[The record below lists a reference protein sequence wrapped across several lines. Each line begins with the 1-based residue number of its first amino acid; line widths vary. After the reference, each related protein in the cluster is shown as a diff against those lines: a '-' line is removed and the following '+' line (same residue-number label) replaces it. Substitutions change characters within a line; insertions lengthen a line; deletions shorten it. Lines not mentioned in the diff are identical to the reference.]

1 MSGGAM
7 LQGTCDVR
15 FERVREAFAENFAK
29 RREIGAAFSLYVDG
43 RCVVDLWGGHRDQ
56 AKTKDWQRDTIVN
69 VYSTTKAMAALCAHQ
84 LVEEGLLDLD
94 APVAK
99 YWPEFAAA
107 GKEKIP
113 VRQLLCH
120 QAGLAAI
127 RETLANEALYDWDA
141 MTRALA
147 AEEPWW
153 EPGSAHG
160 YHAVTFGWLVGE
172 VVRRITG
179 ESLGTTFR
187 RRIAEPLGADFQ
199 IGVPDSDHGR
209 IAEMSPMSMEKAP
222 DEPSLAEVLL
232 TDPEGV
238 AARAFLNPASM
249 ALGPNVPEWR
259 RAEIPGAN
267 GHATARGL
275 ARIYGVLGSGGEL
288 DGINLLAPE
297 SIERCRTEQ
306 SRGDDLV
313 LQMETR
319 FGLGFMLTQDR
330 EGARF
335 GPNAGA
341 FGHPGAGGSLGMA
354 DPEAGV
360 GFGYVMNFM
369 GPHILLDPR
378 ARELI
383 RATYASLG

>member
-1 MSGGAM
+1 MSTII
-7 LQGTCDVR
+7 QGTCDAR
-15 FERVREAFAENFAK
+15 FVAVREAFTENFAE
-29 RREIGAAFSLYVDG
+29 RREVGAAFSLYVEG

-56 AKTKDWQRDTIVN
+56 AKTEAWEPDTIVN

-107 GKEKIP
+107 GKQGIS

-120 QAGLAAI
+120 QAGLAAV
-127 RETLANEALYDWDA
+127 REPLPDSALYDWDA
-141 MTRALA
+141 MVRALA
-147 AEEPWW
+147 AEKPWW

-199 IGVPDSDHGR
+199 IGVPDADHCR
-209 IAEMSPMSMEKAP
+209 IAEMSPMSLEKAP
-222 DEPSLAEVLL
+222 DEPALAEILMS
-232 TDPEGV
+232 DPEGV
-238 AARAFLNPASM
+238 AAKAFMNPASM
-249 ALGPNVPEWR
+249 ALGPNVPAWR

-275 ARIYGVLGSGGEL
+275 ARIYGALGAGGSL
-288 DGINLLAPE
+288 DGVHVLAKE
-297 SIERCRTEQ
+297 SIERCRTEH
-306 SRGDDLV
+306 SSGADLV
-313 LQMETR
+313 LQTETR

-330 EGARF
+330 PGASF
-335 GPNAGA
+335 GPNTGA
-341 FGHPGAGGSLGMA
+341 FGHPGAGGSLGMT
-354 DPEAGV
+354 DPEAGI